1 MGAADIVE
9 LDSVVVDVVEDGQ
22 TGFLTSTIG
31 LGLSLDSGVGP
42 WESTGGDGLRTTVG
56 PLKGISE
63 KLKNKKVIQENIDY
77 ISLNCNFHLTAFLDF

>member
-9 LDSVVVDVVEDGQ
+9 LDSIVVDVVEDSQ

-31 LGLSLDSGVGP
+31 LGLALDSGVRP
-42 WESTGGDGLRTTVG
+42 WESTGGDGLRTAVG

-63 KLKNKKVIQENIDY
+63 NLKI
-77 ISLNCNFHLTAFLDF
+77 

>member
-1 MGAADIVE
+1 MGTADVVK

-31 LGLSLDSGVGP
+31 LGLALDSGVGP
-42 WESTGGDGLRTTVG
+42 WESTGGDGLRTAVG

-63 KLKNKKVIQENIDY
+63 NVFNYFNSK
-77 ISLNCNFHLTAFLDF
+77 SSSRTS

>member
-1 MGAADIVE
+1 MGTADIVE

-31 LGLSLDSGVGP
+31 LGLTLDSGVGP
-42 WESTGGDGLRTTVG
+42 GELSGTDGLRTTVG

-63 KLKNKKVIQENIDY
+63 NNFNFKKLLKKI
-77 ISLNCNFHLTAFLDF
+77 